1 MKALKLIIEREYLA
15 AVKTKAFFWTTILTP
30 IFMLIVILLPY
41 YLKTLSNDDI
51 KQIYVLDSTDMYYPL
66 LKSSEQYEFIKLGD
80 ISAMPS
86 RSDDSKGMFALLTIN
101 DVLNDKPAA
110 ATLFSEKQQA
120 PRELTQYINDV
131 LTTAVN
137 NKRLND
143 YTAQTDISPEVIAS
157 IKEITNSKERIS
169 ISTKQW
175 SDDGTEKDTANEAV
189 TFIGI
194 AFTFLMFFFIMMNG
208 SMVLQ
213 SVVEEK
219 TNRIVEVIISSAK
232 PFDLMMGKIIAVA
245 GTGFTQ
251 LILWAVIVTV
261 GAVIAIPAFGIDM
274 SALAGS
280 TSPQELQAMGIDP
293 EVMKGIAFAQSID
306 WVKLF
311 VCFLFYFVGGYLL
324 YAALFAMFGS
334 AANDSQEAQQFVM
347 PLTIILLI
355 AFYVG
360 FAATRDPEGAL
371 AFWGSI
377 IPITSPIVMMVRL
390 PLDVPMW
397 EILLSLGLLFVTA
410 IAAIILSGRIYR
422 TGILMMGKKV
432 TFKEIFRWITYK

>member
-1 MKALKLIIEREYLA
+1 MNALKLIIAREYQA
-15 AVKTKAFFWTTILTP
+15 AVKTKAFLWTTILTP
-30 IFMLIVILLPY
+30 IFMIVVILLPQY
-41 YLKTLSNDDI
+41 ISTLSNDDI
-51 KQIYVLDSTDMYYPL
+51 KQIYVMDSTDMYYPL
-66 LKSSEQYEFIKLGD
+66 LKSNEDYQFIKIGD

-86 RSDDSKGMFALLTIN
+86 RSGEEEASFALLTI
-101 DVLNDKPAA
+101 DGVLNDKPTA

-143 YTAQTDISPEVIAS
+143 YTAQANIDAKTIAD
-157 IKEITNSKERIS
+157 IKEITNSKDRIQ

-175 SDDGTEKDTANEAV
+175 TEDGKEKETANEAV
-189 TFIGI
+189 TFIGMG
-194 AFTFLMFFFIMMNG
+194 FTFLMFFFIMMNG

-232 PFDLMMGKIIAVA
+232 PFDLMMGKIVAVA
-245 GTGFTQ
+245 ATGLTQ
-251 LILWAVIVTV
+251 LALWAVILVV
-261 GAVIAIPAFGIDM
+261 GCGIAIPALGIDM
-274 SALAGS
+274 NALASSAG
-280 TSPQELQAMGIDP
+280 PQDMVAMGMDP
-293 EVMKGIAFAQSID
+293 EMMEGIMFVQSIN
-306 WVKLF
+306 WLKLL
-311 VCFLFYFVGGYLL
+311 VCFLFYFIGGYLL
-324 YAALFAMFGS
+324 YAALYAMFGS

-347 PLTIILLI
+347 PLTIILLL

-360 FAATRDPEGAL
+360 FAAARNPEGAL

-377 IPITSPIVMMVRL
+377 IPLTSPIVMMVRL

-397 EILLSLGLLFVTA
+397 EICLSLGLLFLMAVVA
-410 IAAIILSGRIYR
+410 IMLAGKIYR

>member
-1 MKALKLIIEREYLA
+1 MNALKLIIAREYLA
-15 AVKTKAFFWTTILTP
+15 AVKTKAFLWTTLLTP
-30 IFMLIVILLPY
+30 IFMIVVILLPQ
-41 YLKTLSNDDI
+41 YLATLSNDDI
-51 KQIYVLDSTDMYYPL
+51 KQIYVMDRTNVYYPL
-66 LKSSEQYEFIKLGD
+66 LESNNDYQFIKIGD
-80 ISAMPS
+80 MSAMPS
-86 RSDDSKGMFALLTIN
+86 RSAENEVSFALLTI
-101 DVLNDKPAA
+101 DEVLNDKPTA
-110 ATLFSEKQQA
+110 ATLYSEKQQA

-143 YTAQTDISPEVIAS
+143 YTVQANIDAQTIADIQ
-157 IKEITNSKERIS
+157 EITSSKDRIH

-175 SDDGTEKDTANEAV
+175 TEDGEEKETANEAV
-189 TFIGI
+189 TFIGMG
-194 AFTFLMFFFIMMNG
+194 FTFLMFFFIMMNG

-232 PFDLMMGKIIAVA
+232 PFDLMMGKIVAVA
-245 GTGFTQ
+245 ATGLTQ
-251 LILWAVIVTV
+251 LALWAVIIVV
-261 GAVIAIPAFGIDM
+261 GCGIAIPAFGIDM

-280 TSPQELQAMGIDP
+280 GSPQDMAAMGMDP
-293 EVMKGIAFAQSID
+293 KMMEGIMFIQSIN
-306 WVKLF
+306 WLKLL
-311 VCFLFYFVGGYLL
+311 VCFLFYFIGGYLL
-324 YAALFAMFGS
+324 YAALYAMFGS

-347 PLTIILLI
+347 PLTIILLL

-360 FAATRDPEGAL
+360 FAAARNPEGAL

-377 IPITSPIVMMVRL
+377 IPLTSPIVMMVRL

-397 EILLSLGLLFVTA
+397 EICLSLGLLFVTA
-410 IAAIILSGRIYR
+410 VVAIMLAGKIYR